1 MKKKNNTARFRKIV
15 QDVILKYADLRPS
28 HGDIRL
34 EPIFDE
40 TNDRYVLMQTGW
52 DQGHRVRGNLIFIS
66 LQDEE
71 VHIEYDGIEHGVT
84 DDLIRNGIPEDRI
97 VLSYMPELKTA

>member
-1 MKKKNNTARFRKIV
+1 MDNTERFRKIV
-15 QDVILKYADLRPS
+15 QDIILKYADLRPS

-52 DQGHRVRGNLIFIS
+52 DRGHRVRGNLIYIL
-66 LQDEE
+66 LQGGK
-71 VHIEYDGIEHGVT
+71 VHIEYDGIEYGVT
-84 DDLIRNGIPEDRI
+84 DDLIRNGIPENQI
-97 VLSYMPELKTA
+97 ILSYMPELKTA